1 MYDDKIIH
9 TLTDKINEL
18 LERYN
23 ELKETNESLRN
34 ELVSVKAQNEA
45 QKNEIARLEDEL
57 KTKNVES
64 EDIAKK
70 IESELEYPGQI
81 KVNVIRETKAVEY
94 AK

>member
-64 EDIAKK
+64 ENIAKK
-70 IESELEYPGQI
+70 IE
-81 KVNVIRETKAVEY
+81 AVLG
-94 AK
+94 K

>member
-1 MYDDKIIH
+1 MKKFKKGKAMYDDKIIH

-23 ELKETNESLRN
+23 ELKETNENLRN

-45 QKNEIARLEDEL
+45 QKNEIVRLEEEL
-57 KTKNVES
+57 KSKNIES

-70 IESELEYPGQI
+70 IE
-81 KVNVIRETKAVEY
+81 AVLG
-94 AK
+94 K

>member
-23 ELKETNESLRN
+23 ELKEANETLRN

-45 QKNEIARLEDEL
+45 QKNEITRLEDEL
-57 KTKNVES
+57 KSKNVES

-70 IESELEYPGQI
+70 IE
-81 KVNVIRETKAVEY
+81 AVLG
-94 AK
+94 K

>member
-23 ELKETNESLRN
+23 ELKETNESLCN

-70 IESELEYPGQI
+70 IE
-81 KVNVIRETKAVEY
+81 AVLG
-94 AK
+94 K

>member
-23 ELKETNESLRN
+23 ELKETSESLRN

-70 IESELEYPGQI
+70 IE
-81 KVNVIRETKAVEY
+81 AVLG
-94 AK
+94 K

>member
-23 ELKETNESLRN
+23 EIKETNESLRN

-45 QKNEIARLEDEL
+45 QKNEITRLEEEL
-57 KTKNVES
+57 RSKNVES

-70 IESELEYPGQI
+70 IE
-81 KVNVIRETKAVEY
+81 AVLG
-94 AK
+94 K

>member
-23 ELKETNESLRN
+23 ELKETNDSLRN

-45 QKNEIARLEDEL
+45 QKNEITRLEEEL
-57 KTKNVES
+57 KSKNVES

-70 IESELEYPGQI
+70 IE
-81 KVNVIRETKAVEY
+81 AVLG
-94 AK
+94 K